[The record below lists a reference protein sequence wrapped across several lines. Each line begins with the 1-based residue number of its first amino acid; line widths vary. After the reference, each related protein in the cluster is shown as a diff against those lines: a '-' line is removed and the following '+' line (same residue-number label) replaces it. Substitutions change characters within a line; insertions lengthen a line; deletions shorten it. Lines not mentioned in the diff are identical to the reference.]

1 MFFLQDPSFF
11 SMGMWSIG
19 AGALGAAALALL
31 LANTDVF
38 LSKPQKAA
46 LEYLE
51 DIDLKTLE
59 KGKEQPRRSQ
69 YFPRCWDAGILIFF
83 FCLK

>member
-1 MFFLQDPSFF
+1 
-11 SMGMWSIG
+11 MGMWSIG
-19 AGALGAAALALL
+19 AGALGAAALALF

-38 LSKPQKAA
+38 LPKSRRAT

-59 KGKEQPRRSQ
+59 KGEP
-69 YFPRCWDAGILIFF
+69 
-83 FCLK
+83 